1 MTLLFIF
8 CPIQTSSGKELAYPF
23 IQLPSRREIPDYYE
37 VIERPMDLN
46 RIKKKIKDGRYSSLK
61 EISDDIDLLCR
72 NAQTYN
78 TDESEIYQDSILLD
92 AVWKRLVE
100 TVSSAPP
107 PTSTS
112 SGQVSNQP
120 TTSAILP
127 EQEAS
132 DVSPK
137 AEEAEE
143 EAEE

>member
-1 MTLLFIF
+1 M
-8 CPIQTSSGKELAYPF
+8 
-23 IQLPSRREIPDYYE
+23 PDYYE

-72 NAQTYN
+72 NARTYN

-107 PTSTS
+107 PASSSS
-112 SGQVSNQP
+112 SGAQASNQSLA
-120 TTSAILP
+120 SAATP
-127 EQEAS
+127 AQEAS
-132 DVSPK
+132 NDSPK
-137 AEEAEE
+137 GAEAEEPEEAEE
-143 EAEE
+143 